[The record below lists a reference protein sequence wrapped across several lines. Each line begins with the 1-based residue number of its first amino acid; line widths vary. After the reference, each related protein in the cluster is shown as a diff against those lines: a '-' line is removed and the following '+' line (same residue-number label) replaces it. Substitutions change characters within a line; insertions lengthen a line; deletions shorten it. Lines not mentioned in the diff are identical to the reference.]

1 MNRGF
6 TPAYGRVAGRRVLSH
21 HARPYTENRDW
32 RHPGAARQNSAM
44 NSTDPIL
51 YDKSS
56 APRSFTA
63 RQFDRF
69 VEWAQRKIVA
79 GSLVGDHPVFDNA
92 AFPWIEAIEADW
104 RAIRAELDEVLG
116 AETVIPAFHEIT
128 PEVRTITTDDQW
140 KTFMFLGYGL
150 RSDINMRRCPRTA
163 AALKRIP
170 GLRTGMFSILS
181 PGKRIPR
188 HRGPYNGVL
197 RLHLGLIVPEP
208 RERCWIR
215 VDDTLC
221 NWSEGKA
228 LVIDD
233 MYPHEVHNDTDG
245 RRVVLFVDFDR
256 PLRGWVKWL
265 NRLILFLAPLT
276 PELQEAKANLDRWER
291 RHSGKQ

>member
-1 MNRGF
+1 M
-6 TPAYGRVAGRRVLSH
+6 YEKSLS
-21 HARPYTENRDW
+21 T
-32 RHPGAARQNSAM
+32 
-44 NSTDPIL
+44 
-51 YDKSS
+51 

-69 VEWAQRKIVA
+69 VEWAQRKFISA
-79 GSLVGDHPVFDNA
+79 SLVGDHPVFENS
-92 AFPWIEAIEADW
+92 AFPWIAEIEAEW
-104 RAIRAELDEVLG
+104 PAIRRELDEVLG
-116 AETVIPAFHEIT
+116 TREAIPAFHEIT

-140 KTFMFLGYGL
+140 KTFMFLGYGM
-150 RSDINMRRCPRTA
+150 RSDANLARCPRTA

-170 GLRTGMFSILS
+170 GLRTAFYSILE

-215 VDDTLC
+215 VDDRVC

-228 LVIDD
+228 LIIDD
-233 MYPHEVHNDTDG
+233 MYPHEVHNDTNG
-245 RRVVLFVDFDR
+245 IRVVLFVDFDR
-256 PLRGWVKWL
+256 PLRGWVRWL
-265 NRLILFLAPLT
+265 NNLILMLAPLT

-291 RHSGKQ
+291 AHGKKE